1 MKITVKNNQVVTVYD
16 NDAKLDNVGSG
27 LYVIFVPNN
36 NLKPKMVK
44 REFVVPVFDPNDFSK
59 KRIETSWEQDGYI
72 YPWVDGEWNENVRMA
87 SIRLQRD
94 YLLGESDWIV
104 SKYAETLTEVPQ
116 NWRNY
121 RQALRDFPSTV
132 DVNLPIEQI
141 VWPVSP

>member
-27 LYVIFVPNN
+27 LYVIFVPDN

-72 YPWVDGEWNENVRMA
+72 YPWVDGEWNENVRMS
-87 SIRLQRD
+87 SIRLQRN
-94 YLLGESDWIV
+94 YLLGQTDWT
-104 SKYAETLTEVPQ
+104 ALNDVPLSPEEKTAYE
-116 NWRNY
+116 NY
-121 RQALRDFPSTV
+121 RQQLRDFPDVV
-132 DVNLPIEQI
+132 DLDLPIEQI
-141 VWPVSP
+141 IWPTKP